1 MSQRGLLLVLSEPS
15 AALEEELNA
24 WYDSEHVPERLAI
37 DGFISAARF
46 VSAERSRRYLALY
59 DLDGID
65 VLHSEAYKAYS
76 VGHYTPWTRRIV
88 AKARFTRVEAVQT
101 VPGDAPLVAA
111 PGLLLVE
118 ATLAD
123 PSRTG
128 EVESAAQDCFG
139 GRPEVFQYRVFG
151 GRAQHADRC
160 YVIVTGVGDLAA
172 LVKADAFEG
181 RARLT
186 SVERF
191 RPY

>member
-1 MSQRGLLLVLSEPS
+1 MPQRGLLLVLSEPS

-46 VSAERSRRYLALY
+46 VSTDRSRRYLTLY

-65 VLHSEAYKAYS
+65 VLHSEQYKAHAA
-76 VGHYTPWTRRIV
+76 GNYTPWTRRIV
-88 AKARFTRVEAVQT
+88 AKARFTRVEAVQEL
-101 VPGDAPLVAA
+101 PGDASLVAA

-118 ATLAD
+118 ATLPY
-123 PSRTG
+123 PSRVG
-128 EVESAAQDCFG
+128 EVESAAQHCFG

-151 GRAQHADRC
+151 GRAQHADRS
-160 YVIVTGVGDLAA
+160 YVIATGVGDLSS
-172 LVKADAFEG
+172 LVRADAFG
-181 RARLT
+181 GSARLAG
-186 SVERF
+186 VERF